1 MLEKLHKVKDRKEY
15 FACTHQTYFLKA
27 IYVLEINELEQN
39 NNNPLAALEDPE
51 GYYSEISFFFFL
63 LKELVE
69 KGKRNTLGK
78 HYVEPFK
85 DKSTLVLFSSAA
97 SQSAISQFGS
107 LLTVQCR
114 KYWGQLIADV
124 TGCGNVESDFS

>member
-51 GYYSEISFFFFL
+51 DYYSEISFFFFPPQRISR
-63 LKELVE
+63 KR
-69 KGKRNTLGK
+69 KKKHPGKAL
-78 HYVEPFK
+78 
-85 DKSTLVLFSSAA
+85 
-97 SQSAISQFGS
+97 
-107 LLTVQCR
+107 C
-114 KYWGQLIADV
+114 
-124 TGCGNVESDFS
+124 